1 MLDGL
6 VLWVETFYMKA
17 ILIAMAVLVA
27 PVMAEDDDGDAA
39 DFVGAVL
46 KRNGFSC
53 GRGCVISEDGG
64 MAYSSS
70 SGRSIISTDGFYYKS
85 GSSVVGKDE
94 TFISKSGNFFYGT
107 SATIKAGSAYMNGD
121 AVWVGSQEENND

>member
-1 MLDGL
+1 MALFK
-6 VLWVETFYMKA
+6 VQSFYMKA
-17 ILIAMAVLVA
+17 ITMIAVTAMLMAS
-27 PVMAEDDDGDAA
+27 VMGEDEDDDAA

-53 GRGCVISEDGG
+53 GRGCVISENGG

-70 SGRSIISTDGFYYKS
+70 SGRSIISTEGFYFKS
-85 GSSVVGKDE
+85 GRSVVGKDE

-121 AVWVGSQEENND
+121 AVWVGSQEEDND

>member
-6 VLWVETFYMKA
+6 RFVLESFYMKTII
-17 ILIAMAVLVA
+17 ILLMMVA
-27 PVMAEDDDGDAA
+27 GVWADDEDDAA

-53 GRGCVISEDGG
+53 GRGCVISENGG

-70 SGRSIISTDGFYYKS
+70 SGRSIISTEGFYYKS

-94 TFISKSGNFFYGT
+94 TFISKSRNFFYGT
-107 SATIKAGSAYMNGD
+107 STTIKAGSAYMNEG
-121 AVWVGSQEENND
+121 AVWVGSQEEDND

>member
-1 MLDGL
+1 MALFG
-6 VLWVETFYMKA
+6 VETFYMKA
-17 ILIAMAVLVA
+17 ITTIVVTAMLMAS
-27 PVMAEDDDGDAA
+27 VMAEDDDGDAA

-53 GRGCVISEDGG
+53 GRGCVISENGG

-70 SGRSIISTDGFYYKS
+70 SGRSIISTEGFYFKS
-85 GSSVVGKDE
+85 GRSVVGKDE

-121 AVWVGSQEENND
+121 AVWVSSAKEDDD

>member
-1 MLDGL
+1 MALFKIQS
-6 VLWVETFYMKA
+6 FYMKA
-17 ILIAMAVLVA
+17 ITMIAVTAMLMAS
-27 PVMAEDDDGDAA
+27 VMGEDDDGDAA

-53 GRGCVISEDGG
+53 GRGCVISENGG

-70 SGRSIISTDGFYYKS
+70 SGRSIISTEGFYFKS
-85 GSSVVGKDE
+85 GRSIVGKDE
-94 TFISKSGNFFYGT
+94 TFISKSRNFFYGT

-121 AVWVGSQEENND
+121 AVWVSSAKEDDD

>member
-1 MLDGL
+1 MALFK
-6 VLWVETFYMKA
+6 VQSFYMKA
-17 ILIAMAVLVA
+17 ITMIAVTAMLMASVI
-27 PVMAEDDDGDAA
+27 AEDDDGDAA

-53 GRGCVISEDGG
+53 GRGCVISENGG

-70 SGRSIISTDGFYYKS
+70 SGRSIISTDGFYFKS
-85 GSSVVGKDE
+85 GRSVVGKDE

-121 AVWVGSQEENND
+121 AVWVSSAKEDDD

>member
-1 MLDGL
+1 MALFK
-6 VLWVETFYMKA
+6 VQSFYMKA
-17 ILIAMAVLVA
+17 ITMIAVTAMLMAS
-27 PVMAEDDDGDAA
+27 VMGEDDDGDAA

-53 GRGCVISEDGG
+53 GRGCVISENGG

-70 SGRSIISTDGFYYKS
+70 SGRSIISTEGFYFKS
-85 GSSVVGKDE
+85 GRSVVGKDE

-121 AVWVGSQEENND
+121 AVWVSSAIEDDD

>member
-1 MLDGL
+1 MKTITTVALMAML
-6 VLWVETFYMKA
+6 
-17 ILIAMAVLVA
+17 MASG
-27 PVMAEDDDGDAA
+27 MADEDDTDAA

-53 GRGCVISEDGG
+53 GRGCVISENGG

-70 SGRSIISTDGFYYKS
+70 SGRSIISTEGFYFKS
-85 GSSVVGKDE
+85 GSSVVGKDA
-94 TFISKSGNFFYGT
+94 TFISKSRNFFYGT

-121 AVWVGSQEENND
+121 AVWVGSQEEDND

>member
-1 MLDGL
+1 
-6 VLWVETFYMKA
+6 MKA
-17 ILIAMAVLVA
+17 ITTITLMAML
-27 PVMAEDDDGDAA
+27 MASGMADDDDGDAA

-53 GRGCVISEDGG
+53 DRGCVISENGG

-70 SGRSIISTDGFYYKS
+70 SGRSIISTEGFYYKS
-85 GSSVVGKDE
+85 GSSVVGKDSA
-94 TFISKSGNFFYGT
+94 FISKSRNFFYGT

-121 AVWVGSQEENND
+121 AVWVGSQEEDND

>member
-1 MLDGL
+1 MGL
-6 VLWVETFYMKA
+6 FKVESFYMKA
-17 ILIAMAVLVA
+17 ITMIAVTAMLIAS
-27 PVMAEDDDGDAA
+27 VMAEDEDGDAA

-53 GRGCVISEDGG
+53 GRGCVISENGG

-70 SGRSIISTDGFYYKS
+70 SGRSIISTEGFYFKS
-85 GSSVVGKDE
+85 GRSVVGKDE

-121 AVWVGSQEENND
+121 AVWVSSAKEDDD

>member
-1 MLDGL
+1 MALIG
-6 VLWVETFYMKA
+6 VESFYMKA
-17 ILIAMAVLVA
+17 IIMFAVTAMLMAS
-27 PVMAEDDDGDAA
+27 VMGEDDDGDAA

-53 GRGCVISEDGG
+53 GRGCVISENGG

-70 SGRSIISTDGFYYKS
+70 SGRSIISTEGFYFKS
-85 GSSVVGKDE
+85 GRSVVGKDE

-121 AVWVGSQEENND
+121 AVWVSSAKEDDD

>member
-1 MLDGL
+1 
-6 VLWVETFYMKA
+6 MKA
-17 ILIAMAVLVA
+17 IIMFVVTAMLMAS
-27 PVMAEDDDGDAA
+27 VMGEDDDGDAA

-53 GRGCVISEDGG
+53 GRGCVISENGG

-70 SGRSIISTDGFYYKS
+70 SGRSIISTEGFYFKS
-85 GSSVVGKDE
+85 GRSVVGKDE

-121 AVWVGSQEENND
+121 AVWVSSAKEDDD

>member
-6 VLWVETFYMKA
+6 RFVLDSFYMKTII
-17 ILIAMAVLVA
+17 ILLMMVA
-27 PVMAEDDDGDAA
+27 GVWAQEEDDAA

-107 SATIKAGSAYMNGD
+107 SATIKAGSAYMNEG
-121 AVWVGSQEENND
+121 AVWVGSQEEDND

>member
-1 MLDGL
+1 MALFK
-6 VLWVETFYMKA
+6 VQSFYMKA
-17 ILIAMAVLVA
+17 ITMIAVTAMLMAS
-27 PVMAEDDDGDAA
+27 VMGEDDDGDAA

-53 GRGCVISEDGG
+53 GKGCVISENGG

-70 SGRSIISTDGFYYKS
+70 SGRSIISTEGFYFKS
-85 GSSVVGKDE
+85 GRSVVGKDE

-121 AVWVGSQEENND
+121 AVWVSSAKEDDD

>member
-1 MLDGL
+1 
-6 VLWVETFYMKA
+6 MKA
-17 ILIAMAVLVA
+17 ITMIVVTAMLMASGW
-27 PVMAEDDDGDAA
+27 AEDDDGDAA

-53 GRGCVISEDGG
+53 GRGCVISENGG

-70 SGRSIISTDGFYYKS
+70 SGKSIISTEGFYYKS

-94 TFISKSGNFFYGT
+94 TFISKSRNFFYGT

-121 AVWVGSQEENND
+121 AVWVGSQEEDND

>member
-1 MLDGL
+1 MLAGL
-6 VLWVETFYMKA
+6 RFVLESFYMKTII
-17 ILIAMAVLVA
+17 ILLMMVA
-27 PVMAEDDDGDAA
+27 GVWADDDDDAA

-94 TFISKSGNFFYGT
+94 TFISKSRNFFYGT
-107 SATIKAGSAYMNGD
+107 STTIKAGSAYMNEG
-121 AVWVGSQEENND
+121 AVWVGSQEEDND

>member
-1 MLDGL
+1 
-6 VLWVETFYMKA
+6 MKA
-17 ILIAMAVLVA
+17 IITMTLTAMLMAS
-27 PVMAEDDDGDAA
+27 VMAEDDDGDAA

-53 GRGCVISEDGG
+53 GRGCVISENGG

-70 SGRSIISTDGFYYKS
+70 SGRSIISTEGFYFKS
-85 GSSVVGKDE
+85 GSSIVGKDS
-94 TFISKSGNFFYGT
+94 TFISKSRNFFYGT

-121 AVWVGSQEENND
+121 AVWVGSQEEDND

>member
-1 MLDGL
+1 MALIR
-6 VLWVETFYMKA
+6 VESFYMKA
-17 ILIAMAVLVA
+17 ITMIAVTAMLMAS
-27 PVMAEDDDGDAA
+27 VMGEDDDGDAA

-53 GRGCVISEDGG
+53 GRGCVISENGG

-70 SGRSIISTDGFYYKS
+70 SGRSIISTEGFYFKS
-85 GSSVVGKDE
+85 GRSVVGKDE

-121 AVWVGSQEENND
+121 AVWVSSAKEDDD

>member
-1 MLDGL
+1 
-6 VLWVETFYMKA
+6 MKA
-17 ILIAMAVLVA
+17 ITTIMVTAML
-27 PVMAEDDDGDAA
+27 MASGWAGEEDADAA
-39 DFVGAVL
+39 DFVGTVL

-70 SGRSIISTDGFYYKS
+70 SGRSIISTEGFYFKS
-85 GSSVVGKDE
+85 GSSVVGKDS
-94 TFISKSGNFFYGT
+94 TFISKSRNFFYGT

-121 AVWVGSQEENND
+121 AVWVGSQEEDND

>member
-1 MLDGL
+1 MALFK
-6 VLWVETFYMKA
+6 VQSFYMKA
-17 ILIAMAVLVA
+17 ITMIAVTAMLMAS
-27 PVMAEDDDGDAA
+27 VMGEDDDGDAA

-53 GRGCVISEDGG
+53 GRGCVISENGG

-70 SGRSIISTDGFYYKS
+70 SGRSIISTEGFYFKS
-85 GSSVVGKDE
+85 GRSVVGKDE

-121 AVWVGSQEENND
+121 AVWVSSAKEDDD

>member
-1 MLDGL
+1 
-6 VLWVETFYMKA
+6 MKA
-17 ILIAMAVLVA
+17 ITMFVVTAMLMAS
-27 PVMAEDDDGDAA
+27 VMGKDDDGDAA

-53 GRGCVISEDGG
+53 GRGCVISENGG

-70 SGRSIISTDGFYYKS
+70 SGRSIISTEGFYFKS
-85 GSSVVGKDE
+85 GRSVVGKDE

-121 AVWVGSQEENND
+121 AVWVSSAKEDDD

>member
-1 MLDGL
+1 
-6 VLWVETFYMKA
+6 MKA
-17 ILIAMAVLVA
+17 ITTVALMAMLVA
-27 PVMAEDDDGDAA
+27 SGWADEDDGDAA

-53 GRGCVISEDGG
+53 GRGCVISENGG

-70 SGRSIISTDGFYYKS
+70 SGRSIISTEGFYYKS
-85 GSSVVGKDE
+85 GSSVVGKDA
-94 TFISKSGNFFYGT
+94 TFISKSRNFFYGT

-121 AVWVGSQEENND
+121 AVWVGSQEKDND

>member
-1 MLDGL
+1 MALIK
-6 VLWVETFYMKA
+6 VQSFYMKA
-17 ILIAMAVLVA
+17 ITMIAVTAMLMAS
-27 PVMAEDDDGDAA
+27 VMGEDDDGDAA

-53 GRGCVISEDGG
+53 GRGCVISENGG

-70 SGRSIISTDGFYYKS
+70 SGRSIISTEGFYFKS
-85 GSSVVGKDE
+85 GRSVVGKDE

-121 AVWVGSQEENND
+121 AVWVSSAKEDDD

>member
-1 MLDGL
+1 MKTITMITLTAML
-6 VLWVETFYMKA
+6 
-17 ILIAMAVLVA
+17 MAS
-27 PVMAEDDDGDAA
+27 VMAGEDDVDAA

-70 SGRSIISTDGFYYKS
+70 SGRSIISTDGFYFKS
-85 GSSVVGKDE
+85 GSSIVGKDE
-94 TFISKSGNFFYGT
+94 TFISKSRSFFYGT
-107 SATIKAGSAYMNGD
+107 SATIKAGSAYMNEG
-121 AVWVGSQEENND
+121 AVWVGSQEKDND

>member
-6 VLWVETFYMKA
+6 RFVLDSFYMKTII
-17 ILIAMAVLVA
+17 ILLMMVA
-27 PVMAEDDDGDAA
+27 GVWAQEEDDAA

-64 MAYSSS
+64 RAYSSS

-107 SATIKAGSAYMNGD
+107 SATIKAGSAYMNEG
-121 AVWVGSQEENND
+121 AVWVGSQEEDND

>member
-1 MLDGL
+1 
-6 VLWVETFYMKA
+6 MKA
-17 ILIAMAVLVA
+17 ITTITLMAMLMASG
-27 PVMAEDDDGDAA
+27 MAEDDEGDAA

-85 GSSVVGKDE
+85 GSSIVGKDE
-94 TFISKSGNFFYGT
+94 TFISKSKNFFYGT
-107 SATIKAGSAYMNGD
+107 STTIKAGSAYMNEG
-121 AVWVGSQEENND
+121 AVWVGSQEEDND

>member
-1 MLDGL
+1 
-6 VLWVETFYMKA
+6 MKA
-17 ILIAMAVLVA
+17 ITMFVVTAMLMAS
-27 PVMAEDDDGDAA
+27 VMAEDDDGDSA

-53 GRGCVISEDGG
+53 GRGCVISENGG

-70 SGRSIISTDGFYYKS
+70 SGRSIISTEGFYFKS
-85 GSSVVGKDE
+85 GRSVVGKDE

-121 AVWVGSQEENND
+121 AVWVSSAKEDDD

>member
-1 MLDGL
+1 
-6 VLWVETFYMKA
+6 MKA
-17 ILIAMAVLVA
+17 ITMIAVTAMLMASVW
-27 PVMAEDDDGDAA
+27 AEDEDGDAA

-53 GRGCVISEDGG
+53 GRGCVISENVG

-70 SGRSIISTDGFYYKS
+70 SGRSIISTEGFYFKS
-85 GSSVVGKDE
+85 GRSVVGKDE

-121 AVWVGSQEENND
+121 AVWVSSAKEDDD

>member
-1 MLDGL
+1 MLDAGWV
-6 VLWVETFYMKA
+6 VLEGCYMKTII
-17 ILIAMAVLVA
+17 ILLMMAGVVVA
-27 PVMAEDDDGDAA
+27 QDEDNATAA

-70 SGRSIISTDGFYYKS
+70 SGRSIISTDGFYFKS
-85 GSSVVGKDE
+85 GKSVVGKDE
-94 TFISKSGNFFYGT
+94 TFISKSRNFFYGT
-107 SATIKAGSAYMNGD
+107 SATIKAGSAYMNGN
-121 AVWVGSQEENND
+121 AVWVGSQEEVDD